1 MFLNYILYSFL
12 KSIDNKWMCFQQWIQ
27 KQIKHHHQNQ
37 QILKK
42 LLVYKELISH
52 TKEMLSAR
60 DTGLV

>member
-1 MFLNYILYSFL
+1 
-12 KSIDNKWMCFQQWIQ
+12 MCFQQWIQ

-52 TKEMLSAR
+52 SKEMLSAR